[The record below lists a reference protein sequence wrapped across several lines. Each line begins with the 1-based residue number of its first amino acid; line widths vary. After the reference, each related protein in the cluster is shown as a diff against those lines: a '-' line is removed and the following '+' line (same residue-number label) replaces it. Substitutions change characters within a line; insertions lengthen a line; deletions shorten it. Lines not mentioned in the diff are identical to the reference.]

1 MEREI
6 EDLSE
11 APLGLYSND
20 EMLPIFSTD
29 INVDIND
36 KFSKVKL
43 THIYYNPYN
52 EYLDTCFKFPKGLY
66 QVFDGIEAE
75 IDGKKIKGLVGL
87 KKNVKI
93 KYVTEWSKGSTV
105 VKIEELT
112 PSSSKVKSGILIT
125 NIGNIP
131 PKKEV
136 KIIFSF
142 LQTLDISLNKKLKFV
157 LPLVLTPRYIPSK
170 ETLTLL
176 KSFIYRGKI
185 KDNPE
190 KINSMLASGN
200 IKYLRT
206 DNDLQYYYNINVH
219 VLSESKKRKDWRKV
233 LNQSFIFKKKSSYEY
248 VITSDPS
255 ELHIPNQ
262 DFVLE
267 YEICDEDLR
276 KPQMYLEKHPKYKND
291 YCFYYKFN
299 QSKQIKNI
307 DKIISNPYNEDMK
320 GNFIFLID
328 RSGSMYGNRI
338 QMAKQSLIYFL
349 KSLQENGSKFNIIS
363 FGNDFYTLFKKSQL
377 VNDENINL
385 TLNFVK
391 NFDADIGGTEIKK
404 ALDYIHLNLAERDLS
419 NRVFVMTDGAV

>member
-6 EDLSE
+6 EDLIE

-20 EMLPIFSTD
+20 EMLPIFSTY

-43 THIYYNPYN
+43 THIYYSPYN

-93 KYVTEWSKGSTV
+93 KYVTELSKGSTV

-157 LPLVLTPRYIPSK
+157 LPLLLTPRYIPSK
-170 ETLTLL
+170 ESLKLL

-190 KINSMLASGN
+190 KINSMLTAGN
-200 IKYLRT
+200 IKYLRA
-206 DNDLQYYYNINVH
+206 DNDLQYC
-219 VLSESKKRKDWRKV
+219 K
-233 LNQSFIFKKKSSYEY
+233 
-248 VITSDPS
+248 
-255 ELHIPNQ
+255 
-262 DFVLE
+262 
-267 YEICDEDLR
+267 
-276 KPQMYLEKHPKYKND
+276 
-291 YCFYYKFN
+291 
-299 QSKQIKNI
+299 
-307 DKIISNPYNEDMK
+307 
-320 GNFIFLID
+320 
-328 RSGSMYGNRI
+328 
-338 QMAKQSLIYFL
+338 
-349 KSLQENGSKFNIIS
+349 
-363 FGNDFYTLFKKSQL
+363 
-377 VNDENINL
+377 
-385 TLNFVK
+385 
-391 NFDADIGGTEIKK
+391 
-404 ALDYIHLNLAERDLS
+404 
-419 NRVFVMTDGAV
+419 